1 LELTGLKIVAFES
14 RMASQMA
21 DALARHGGQ
30 AFVAPSM
37 REVPDED
44 PTPALAF
51 AEKLIAGQF
60 DAVILLT
67 GVGTR
72 HLIKSVSA
80 QYPPEQI
87 ADALRSVTLVARGP
101 KPVAALR
108 EIGLTADIVAPSP
121 NTWREVISALTQA
134 QDLAGKRIAIQE
146 YGQSNQE
153 LTEALENSGATI
165 TSVQTYRW
173 QLPEDLG
180 PLKSA
185 IQLIIDG
192 NVDVAV
198 FTSAQQ
204 IRHLFQ
210 VAKQDALDA
219 ELRAAFGR
227 VMIASVG
234 PSCTEAIRSLG
245 LAPDDEPDTP
255 NMGSL
260 IKGLVRHGIKIIH
273 RKRLALAAGVDTTA
287 WRRVDMVWTGE
298 DTADTH
304 EKLHQSAFLKACR
317 REPTDHT
324 PIWLMRQAGR
334 FQRAY
339 RDIRAKVPFIELC
352 KTPELAAEVTLTA
365 VDQLDVDAAIIF
377 SDILLIVEP
386 MGIGLQFNKGEG
398 PSLANPIRE
407 PKDVDRLTP
416 ANAAE
421 SMTFLYEA
429 IRLTRRALPP
439 TVPLIGFAGAPF
451 TLASY
456 ICEGGGSRD
465 YVHTKSL
472 MYRDAD
478 AWNTLMA
485 HLVDNL
491 ADYLKAQVAAGAQAL
506 QLFDSWVGCLSP
518 ADYEEFVFAHV
529 KRLIERVGSD
539 VPIIYF
545 GTNTT
550 TLLEKMRDTGA
561 DVIGLD
567 WRVDLNHTWARLGHD
582 IAVQGNLDPVTLFA
596 SPAEIRNRAKQ
607 VLNQAAARPG
617 HIFNLGHGILPG
629 TPVDHVVALV
639 DAVHELS
646 NRSA

>member
-1 LELTGLKIVAFES
+1 MGLDGLKIVAFES
-14 RMASQMA
+14 RKASQMA
-21 DALARHGGQ
+21 SALARHGGQ
-30 AFVAPSM
+30 PVVAPSM

-44 PTPALAF
+44 PTEALAF

-60 DAVILLT
+60 DCVILLT

-72 HLIKSVSA
+72 HLIKSVAA
-80 QYPPEQI
+80 QYPTEQM

-108 EIGLTADIVAPSP
+108 EIGLTADVVAPSP
-121 NTWREVISALTQA
+121 NTWREVVSALAQA
-134 QDLAGKRIAIQE
+134 GDLAGQRIAIQE
-146 YGQSNQE
+146 YGQANQE
-153 LTEALENSGATI
+153 LAEALTQSGATV

-173 QLPEDLG
+173 QLPEDIG

-185 IQLIIDG
+185 IRQIIDG
-192 NVDVAV
+192 HIDVAV

-210 VAKQDALDA
+210 VARQDALEAD
-219 ELRAAFGR
+219 LRTAFGR
-227 VMIASVG
+227 VVIASVG
-234 PSCTEAIRSLG
+234 PTCTQAIRSLG

-260 IKGLVRHGIKIIH
+260 IKGLVRHAKKILH
-273 RKRLALAAGVDTTA
+273 RKRLAHTAGVDTTA
-287 WRRVDMVWTGE
+287 WRRVDMVWPDE
-298 DTADTH
+298 DPAADQ

-317 REPTDHT
+317 REPTDYT

-339 RDIRAKVPFIELC
+339 RDIRAKVPFVELC
-352 KTPELAAEVTLTA
+352 KTPDLAAEVTLMA
-365 VDQLDVDAAIIF
+365 VDQLGVDAAIIF
-377 SDILLIVEP
+377 SDILLLVEP
-386 MGIGLQFNKGEG
+386 MGIGLEFTKGEG

-407 PKDVDRLTP
+407 PRDVDRLTS
-416 ANAAE
+416 AQAAE
-421 SMTFLYEA
+421 SMSFVYEA

-465 YVHTKSL
+465 YVYTKSL
-472 MYRDAD
+472 MYRDAG
-478 AWNTLMA
+478 AWNALMA

-506 QLFDSWVGCLSP
+506 QLFDSWVGCLSL
-518 ADYEEFVFAHV
+518 ADYERFVFDHV
-529 KRLIERVGSD
+529 KRLIEKVGSD

-567 WRVDLNHTWARLGHD
+567 WRVDLGDMWARLGHHV
-582 IAVQGNLDPVTLFA
+582 AVQGNLDPVTLFA
-596 SPAEIRNRAKQ
+596 SPAEIRKRAEL